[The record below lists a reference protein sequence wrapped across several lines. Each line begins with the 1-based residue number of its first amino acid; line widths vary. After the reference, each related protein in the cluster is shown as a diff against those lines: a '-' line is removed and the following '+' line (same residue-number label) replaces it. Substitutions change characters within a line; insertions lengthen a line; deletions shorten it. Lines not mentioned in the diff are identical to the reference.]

1 MIVPVDYY
9 TEEKLPSKTYN
20 TASIWHMDCLVLMC
34 RVMPYEKYNQT
45 KTLQLERRNTRCHL
59 QTNYTW
65 YAIEYNCP
73 IHTFQFLP
81 DKKHRIYLV

>member
-1 MIVPVDYY
+1 MKIGDMMIVPVDYY

-45 KTLQLERRNTRCHL
+45 KT
-59 QTNYTW
+59 
-65 YAIEYNCP
+65 
-73 IHTFQFLP
+73 
-81 DKKHRIYLV
+81 